1 MRPAAAVSEQKK
13 ARKDA
18 LFKKE
23 SKKFKKA
30 VDKPAPA

>member
-1 MRPAAAVSEQKK
+1 MCPARNTGKQNF

>member
-1 MRPAAAVSEQKK
+1 MALPGAAQKQK
-13 ARKDA
+13 FARKDA